1 MRCVIDK
8 LEAKGGLRQSQKHL
22 IASYF
27 SLSLQ
32 CHVQGLYYSHPL
44 MKTIFRIFS
53 YLGKYPKLASAQ
65 LLCAILMTLMLLAFP
80 MMTGRVKREVIDG
93 GQIDK
98 LIPFIAIVLVAFFL
112 RDFFNFL
119 RILINNTFE
128 QKAIFDLRSELYNKL
143 QRLRLKWFDERRTG
157 DIMTRVAEDV
167 PQMERVLI
175 DGIEQGLVAVL
186 QVLIVT
192 IFLITRSPILALSA
206 LAPIPLLIIGA
217 WLYSRHAAG
226 RYRIVRKASG
236 EMNAMLH
243 DNIAGIRQIKSYA
256 AEDDEHASFN
266 ESSGKVRDAN
276 LIVMKA
282 WAIYSPSMSFFNS
295 IGYALVLGVGAWQ
308 IHYNGLDNAVL
319 LEFFTIIW
327 ALYDPLGRLH
337 QLNQMTQSSR
347 AAAERVF
354 TILDEDNEIH
364 ATDGVELVHP
374 IRGHVVF
381 TGLNFS
387 YGDQPTLQN
396 ISLEA
401 QPGQTIALVGST
413 GAGKSTIVSLLSR
426 FYEYDGGSITVD
438 GTELN
443 TISKKSLRS
452 TIGYVTQ
459 DAFLFNGPVREN
471 LHLGKRDASDEEMW
485 SALAAANADGFVRE
499 LPNDL
504 DTVVG
509 ERGVKLS
516 GGERQRLSIA
526 RALLKNPPILLLD
539 EATASVDS
547 ETERLIQ
554 EALDRLM
561 ENRTAFVI
569 AHRLSTIRNADLI
582 HVLDRGKVI
591 ESGTHDELLAING
604 KYTQLSKQSFLD
616 D

>member
-1 MRCVIDK
+1 
-8 LEAKGGLRQSQKHL
+8 
-22 IASYF
+22 
-27 SLSLQ
+27 
-32 CHVQGLYYSHPL
+32 
-44 MKTIFRIFS
+44 MKIILRIFS
-53 YLGKYPKLASAQ
+53 YLGKYPRLATAQ
-65 LLCAILMTLMLLAFP
+65 LICAILMTLMLLAFP
-80 MMTGRVKREVIDG
+80 MMTGRVKREVIDD

-98 LIPFIAIVLVAFFL
+98 LIPFIAVVLVAFFL

-119 RILINNTFE
+119 RILINNIFE
-128 QKAIFDLRSELYNKL
+128 QKAIFDLRSQLYNKL

-175 DGIEQGLVAVL
+175 DGIEQGLVAIL
-186 QVLIVT
+186 QILIVT

-217 WLYSRHAAG
+217 WLYTRHASG
-226 RYRIVRKASG
+226 RYRIVRKATG

-266 ESSGKVRDAN
+266 ESSAKVRDAN

-282 WAIYSPSMSFFNS
+282 WALYSPSMSFFNS
-295 IGYALVLGVGAWQ
+295 IGYTLVLGVGAWQ
-308 IHYNGLDNAVL
+308 IYYHGLDGAVL

-354 TILDEDNEIH
+354 TILDEDDEVH
-364 ATDGVELVHP
+364 ATNGIELRQPVV
-374 IRGHVVF
+374 GHVVF
-381 TGLNFS
+381 SNLSFS
-387 YGDQPTLQN
+387 YADQPTLKSIN
-396 ISLEA
+396 FEA
-401 QPGQTIALVGST
+401 KPGQTIALVGST
-413 GAGKSTIVSLLSR
+413 GAGKSTIVNLLSR
-426 FYEYDGGSITVD
+426 FYEYNSGSITID

-452 TIGYVTQ
+452 SIGYVTQ

-485 SALAAANADGFVRE
+485 QALAAANADGFVRE
-499 LPNDL
+499 LDKGI

-554 EALDRLM
+554 EALDHLM

-569 AHRLSTIRNADLI
+569 AHRLSTIKDADYI
-582 HVLDRGKVI
+582 HVLEKGEII
-591 ESGTHDELLAING
+591 ESGTHKELMARSG
-604 KYTQLSKQSFLD
+604 KYAQLSRQSFLT
-616 D
+616 

>member
-1 MRCVIDK
+1 MLLFFLVFTRGRP
-8 LEAKGGLRQSQKHL
+8 A
-22 IASYF
+22 
-27 SLSLQ
+27 LSV
-32 CHVQGLYYSHPL
+32 HTPF
-44 MKTIFRIFS
+44 MKIILRIFS
-53 YLGKYPKLASAQ
+53 YLGKYPRLATAQ
-65 LLCAILMTLMLLAFP
+65 LICAILMTLMLLAFP

-98 LIPFIAIVLVAFFL
+98 LIPFIAVVLVAFFL

-128 QKAIFDLRSELYNKL
+128 QKAIFDLRSQLYNKL

-175 DGIEQGLVAVL
+175 DGIEQGLVAIL
-186 QVLIVT
+186 QILIVT

-206 LAPIPLLIIGA
+206 LAPIPLLILGA
-217 WLYSRHAAG
+217 WLYTRHASG
-226 RYRIVRKASG
+226 RYRIVRKATG

-266 ESSGKVRDAN
+266 ESSAKVRDAN

-282 WAIYSPSMSFFNS
+282 WALYSPSMSFFNS
-295 IGYALVLGVGAWQ
+295 IGYTLVLGVGAWQ
-308 IHYNGLDNAVL
+308 IYYHGLDGTVL

-354 TILDEDNEIH
+354 TILDEDDEVH
-364 ATDGVELVHP
+364 ATNGIELQQPVV
-374 IRGHVVF
+374 GHVVF
-381 TGLNFS
+381 SNLSFS
-387 YGDQPTLQN
+387 YADQPTLKSIN
-396 ISLEA
+396 FEA
-401 QPGQTIALVGST
+401 KPGQTIALVGST
-413 GAGKSTIVSLLSR
+413 GAGKSTIVNLLSR
-426 FYEYDGGSITVD
+426 FYEYDSGSITID

-485 SALAAANADGFVRE
+485 QALAAANAEGFVRE
-499 LPNDL
+499 LDKGL

-554 EALDRLM
+554 EALDHLM

-569 AHRLSTIRNADLI
+569 AHRLSTIKDADYI
-582 HVLDRGKVI
+582 HVLEKGEII
-591 ESGTHDELLAING
+591 ESGTHKELMARSG
-604 KYTQLSKQSFLD
+604 KYAQLSQQSFLT
-616 D
+616 

>member
-1 MRCVIDK
+1 
-8 LEAKGGLRQSQKHL
+8 
-22 IASYF
+22 
-27 SLSLQ
+27 
-32 CHVQGLYYSHPL
+32 
-44 MKTIFRIFS
+44 
-53 YLGKYPKLASAQ
+53 
-65 LLCAILMTLMLLAFP
+65 MTLMLLAFP
-80 MMTGRVKREVIDG
+80 VMTGRVKREVIDD

-98 LIPFIAIVLVAFFL
+98 LIPFIAVVLVAFFL

-119 RILINNTFE
+119 RILINNIFE
-128 QKAIFDLRSELYNKL
+128 QKAIFDLRSQLYNKL
-143 QRLRLKWFDERRTG
+143 QRLRLKWFDDRRTG

-175 DGIEQGLVAVL
+175 DGIEQGLVAIL
-186 QVLIVT
+186 QILIVT

-206 LAPIPLLIIGA
+206 LAPIPLLILGA
-217 WLYSRHAAG
+217 WLYTRHASG
-226 RYRIVRKASG
+226 RYRIVRKATG

-266 ESSGKVRDAN
+266 KSSAKVRDAN

-282 WAIYSPSMSFFNS
+282 WALYSPSMSFFNS
-295 IGYALVLGVGAWQ
+295 IGYTLVLGVGAWQ
-308 IHYNGLDNAVL
+308 IYYHGLDGAVL

-354 TILDEDNEIH
+354 TILDEDDEVH
-364 ATDGVELVHP
+364 ATTGIELQQPVV
-374 IRGHVVF
+374 GHVVF
-381 TGLNFS
+381 SNLSFS
-387 YGDQPTLQN
+387 YADQPTLKSIN
-396 ISLEA
+396 FEA
-401 QPGQTIALVGST
+401 KPGQTIALVGST
-413 GAGKSTIVSLLSR
+413 GAGKSTIVNLLSR
-426 FYEYDGGSITVD
+426 FYEYNSGSITID

-452 TIGYVTQ
+452 SIGYVTQ

-485 SALAAANADGFVRE
+485 QALAAANADGFVRE
-499 LPNDL
+499 LDKEL

-554 EALDRLM
+554 EALDHLM

-569 AHRLSTIRNADLI
+569 AHRLSTIKDADYI
-582 HVLDRGKVI
+582 HVLEKGEII
-591 ESGTHDELLAING
+591 ESGTHKELMARSG
-604 KYTQLSKQSFLD
+604 KYAQLSRQSFLTG
-616 D
+616 

>member
-1 MRCVIDK
+1 
-8 LEAKGGLRQSQKHL
+8 
-22 IASYF
+22 
-27 SLSLQ
+27 
-32 CHVQGLYYSHPL
+32 
-44 MKTIFRIFS
+44 
-53 YLGKYPKLASAQ
+53 
-65 LLCAILMTLMLLAFP
+65 MTLMLLAFP

-98 LIPFIAIVLVAFFL
+98 LIPFIAVVLVAFFL

-128 QKAIFDLRSELYNKL
+128 QKAIFDLRSQLYNKL

-175 DGIEQGLVAVL
+175 DGIEQGLVAIL
-186 QVLIVT
+186 QILIVT

-206 LAPIPLLIIGA
+206 LAPIPLLILGA
-217 WLYSRHAAG
+217 WLYTRHASG
-226 RYRIVRKASG
+226 RYRIVRKATG

-266 ESSGKVRDAN
+266 ESSAKVRDAN

-282 WAIYSPSMSFFNS
+282 WALYSPSMSFFNS
-295 IGYALVLGVGAWQ
+295 IGYTLVLGVGAWQ
-308 IHYNGLDNAVL
+308 IYYHGLDGTVL

-354 TILDEDNEIH
+354 TILDEDDEVH
-364 ATDGVELVHP
+364 ATNGIELQQPVV
-374 IRGHVVF
+374 GHVVF
-381 TGLNFS
+381 SNLSFS
-387 YGDQPTLQN
+387 YADQPTLKSIN
-396 ISLEA
+396 FEA
-401 QPGQTIALVGST
+401 KPGQTIALVGST
-413 GAGKSTIVSLLSR
+413 GAGKSTIVNLLSR
-426 FYEYDGGSITVD
+426 FYEYNSGSITID

-485 SALAAANADGFVRE
+485 QALAAANAEGFVRE
-499 LPNDL
+499 LDKGL

-554 EALDRLM
+554 EALDHLM

-569 AHRLSTIRNADLI
+569 AHRLSTIKDADYI
-582 HVLDRGKVI
+582 HVLEQGEII
-591 ESGTHDELLAING
+591 ESGTHKELMARSG
-604 KYTQLSKQSFLD
+604 KYAQLSQQSFLT
-616 D
+616 

>member
-1 MRCVIDK
+1 MV
-8 LEAKGGLRQSQKHL
+8 
-22 IASYF
+22 ASV
-27 SLSLQ
+27 LA
-32 CHVQGLYYSHPL
+32 VTT

-65 LLCAILMTLMLLAFP
+65 ILCAILMTLMLLAFP

-93 GQIDK
+93 QQIDK
-98 LIPFIAIVLVAFFL
+98 LIPFIAIALAAFFL
-112 RDFFNFL
+112 RDLFNCL
-119 RILINNTFE
+119 RIFINNTFE
-128 QKAIFDLRSELYNKL
+128 QKAIYDLRSQLYNKL

-167 PQMERVLI
+167 PQMERLLI

-186 QVLIVT
+186 QVLIVS
-192 IFLITRSPILALSA
+192 IFLFSRSPILALSA
-206 LAPIPLLIIGA
+206 LAPLPLLVVGA
-217 WLYSRHAAG
+217 WLYTRHASG
-226 RYRIVRKASG
+226 RYRIVRKATG

-256 AEDDEHASFN
+256 AEDDELASFN
-266 ESSGKVRDAN
+266 QSSSKVRDAN
-276 LIVMKA
+276 LTVMTA
-282 WAIYSPSMSFFNS
+282 WAVYSPSMSFINS
-295 IGYALVLGVGAWQ
+295 IGYTLVLGVGAWQ
-308 IHYNGLDNAVL
+308 IHYHGLNNAVL

-354 TILDEDNEIH
+354 TILDEDDEIH
-364 ATDGVELVHP
+364 ASDGVMLEHP
-374 IRGHVVF
+374 IRGHVKF
-381 TGLNFS
+381 DKIHFA
-387 YGDQPTLQN
+387 YADQPTLQDV
-396 ISLEA
+396 SLEA

-413 GAGKSTIVSLLSR
+413 GAGKSTVVSLLSR
-426 FYEYDGGSITVD
+426 FYEYDNGSITID

-443 TISKKSLRS
+443 TIAKPSLRS
-452 TIGYVTQ
+452 IIGYVTQ

-471 LHLGKRDASDEEMW
+471 LHLGKRNATDAEMW
-485 SALAAANADGFVRE
+485 QALTAANADEFVRE
-499 LPNDL
+499 LPDGL
-504 DTVVG
+504 DTSVG

-554 EALDRLM
+554 DALDHLM
-561 ENRTAFVI
+561 TNRTAFVI
-569 AHRLSTIRNADLI
+569 AHRLSTIRNADCI
-582 HVLDRGKVI
+582 HVLDSGRVI
-591 ESGTHDELLAING
+591 ESGTHDELLAKNG
-604 KYTQLSKQSFLD
+604 KYATLSKQSFLS
-616 D
+616 

>member
-1 MRCVIDK
+1 MLLFFLVFTRGRP
-8 LEAKGGLRQSQKHL
+8 A
-22 IASYF
+22 
-27 SLSLQ
+27 LSV
-32 CHVQGLYYSHPL
+32 HTPF
-44 MKTIFRIFS
+44 MKIILRIFS
-53 YLGKYPKLASAQ
+53 YLGKYPRLATAQ
-65 LLCAILMTLMLLAFP
+65 LICAILMTLMLLAFP
-80 MMTGRVKREVIDG
+80 MMTGRVKREVIDD

-98 LIPFIAIVLVAFFL
+98 LIPFIAVVLVAFFL

-119 RILINNTFE
+119 RILINNIFE
-128 QKAIFDLRSELYNKL
+128 QKAIFDLRSQLYNKL

-175 DGIEQGLVAVL
+175 DGIEQGLVAIL
-186 QVLIVT
+186 QILIVT

-217 WLYSRHAAG
+217 WLYTRHASG
-226 RYRIVRKASG
+226 RYRIVRKATG

-266 ESSGKVRDAN
+266 ESSAKVRDAN

-282 WAIYSPSMSFFNS
+282 WALYSPSMSFFNS
-295 IGYALVLGVGAWQ
+295 IGYTLVLGVGAWQ
-308 IHYNGLDNAVL
+308 IYYHGLDGAVL

-354 TILDEDNEIH
+354 TILDEDDEVH
-364 ATDGVELVHP
+364 ATNGIELRQPVV
-374 IRGHVVF
+374 GHVVF
-381 TGLNFS
+381 SNLSFS
-387 YGDQPTLQN
+387 YADQPTLKSIN
-396 ISLEA
+396 FEA
-401 QPGQTIALVGST
+401 KPGQTIALVGST
-413 GAGKSTIVSLLSR
+413 GAGKSTIVNLLSR
-426 FYEYDGGSITVD
+426 FYEYNSGSITID

-452 TIGYVTQ
+452 SIGYVTQ

-485 SALAAANADGFVRE
+485 QALAAANADGFVRE
-499 LPNDL
+499 LDKGI

-554 EALDRLM
+554 EALDHLM

-569 AHRLSTIRNADLI
+569 AHRLSTIKDADYI
-582 HVLDRGKVI
+582 HVLEKGEII
-591 ESGTHDELLAING
+591 ESGTHKELMARSG
-604 KYTQLSKQSFLD
+604 KYAQLSRQSFLT
-616 D
+616 

>member
-1 MRCVIDK
+1 
-8 LEAKGGLRQSQKHL
+8 
-22 IASYF
+22 
-27 SLSLQ
+27 
-32 CHVQGLYYSHPL
+32 
-44 MKTIFRIFS
+44 
-53 YLGKYPKLASAQ
+53 
-65 LLCAILMTLMLLAFP
+65 MTLMLLAFP

-98 LIPFIAIVLVAFFL
+98 LIPFIAVVLVAFFL

-128 QKAIFDLRSELYNKL
+128 QKAIFDLRSQLYNKL

-175 DGIEQGLVAVL
+175 DGIEQGLVAIL
-186 QVLIVT
+186 QILIVT

-206 LAPIPLLIIGA
+206 LAPIPLLILGA
-217 WLYSRHAAG
+217 WLYTRHASG
-226 RYRIVRKASG
+226 RYRIVRKATG

-266 ESSGKVRDAN
+266 ESSAKVRDAN

-282 WAIYSPSMSFFNS
+282 WALYSPSMSFFNS
-295 IGYALVLGVGAWQ
+295 IGYTLVLGVGAWQ
-308 IHYNGLDNAVL
+308 IYYHGLDGTVL

-354 TILDEDNEIH
+354 TILDEDDEVH
-364 ATDGVELVHP
+364 ATNGIELQQPVV
-374 IRGHVVF
+374 GHVVF
-381 TGLNFS
+381 SNLSFS
-387 YGDQPTLQN
+387 YADQPTLKSIN
-396 ISLEA
+396 LEA
-401 QPGQTIALVGST
+401 KPGQTIALVGST
-413 GAGKSTIVSLLSR
+413 GAGKSTIVNLLSR
-426 FYEYDGGSITVD
+426 FYEYNSGSITID

-485 SALAAANADGFVRE
+485 QALAAANAEGFVRE
-499 LPNDL
+499 LDKGL

-554 EALDRLM
+554 EALDHLM

-569 AHRLSTIRNADLI
+569 AHRLSTIKDADYI
-582 HVLDRGKVI
+582 HVLEKGEII
-591 ESGTHDELLAING
+591 ESGTHKELMARSG
-604 KYTQLSKQSFLD
+604 KYAQLSQQSFLT
-616 D
+616 

>member
-1 MRCVIDK
+1 
-8 LEAKGGLRQSQKHL
+8 
-22 IASYF
+22 
-27 SLSLQ
+27 
-32 CHVQGLYYSHPL
+32 
-44 MKTIFRIFS
+44 MKIILRIFS
-53 YLGKYPKLASAQ
+53 YLGKYPRLATAQ
-65 LLCAILMTLMLLAFP
+65 LICAILMTLMLLAFP
-80 MMTGRVKREVIDG
+80 VMTGRVKREVIDD

-98 LIPFIAIVLVAFFL
+98 LIPFIAVVLVAFFL

-119 RILINNTFE
+119 RILINNIFE
-128 QKAIFDLRSELYNKL
+128 QKAIFDLRSQLYNKL
-143 QRLRLKWFDERRTG
+143 QRLRLKWFDDRRTG

-175 DGIEQGLVAVL
+175 DGIEQGLVAIL
-186 QVLIVT
+186 QILIVT

-206 LAPIPLLIIGA
+206 LAPIPLLILGA
-217 WLYSRHAAG
+217 WLYTRHASG
-226 RYRIVRKASG
+226 RYRIVRKATG

-266 ESSGKVRDAN
+266 KSSAKVRDAN

-282 WAIYSPSMSFFNS
+282 WALYSPSMSFFNS
-295 IGYALVLGVGAWQ
+295 IGYTLVLGVGAWQ
-308 IHYNGLDNAVL
+308 IYYHGLDGAVL

-354 TILDEDNEIH
+354 TILDEDDEVH
-364 ATDGVELVHP
+364 ATTGIELQQPVV
-374 IRGHVVF
+374 GHVVF
-381 TGLNFS
+381 SNLSFS
-387 YGDQPTLQN
+387 YADQPTLKSIN
-396 ISLEA
+396 FEA
-401 QPGQTIALVGST
+401 KPGQTIALVGST
-413 GAGKSTIVSLLSR
+413 GAGKSTIVNLLSR
-426 FYEYDGGSITVD
+426 FYEYNSGSITID

-452 TIGYVTQ
+452 SIGYVTQ

-471 LHLGKRDASDEEMW
+471 LHLGKRDASDEEMRQ
-485 SALAAANADGFVRE
+485 ALAAANADGFVRE
-499 LPNDL
+499 LDKEL

-554 EALDRLM
+554 EALDHLM

-569 AHRLSTIRNADLI
+569 AHRLSTIKDADYI
-582 HVLDRGKVI
+582 HVLEKGEII
-591 ESGTHDELLAING
+591 ESGTHKELMARSG
-604 KYTQLSKQSFLD
+604 KYAQLSRQSFLTG
-616 D
+616 